1 MEEQIKK
8 AVRFVRMSYLLFWM
22 VPVVFVLV
30 GETTDS
36 WVGAYADDVRTTYYA
51 ETLSI
56 LLAAACVPLSLK
68 LFAWVLY
75 RRIDRAGIA
84 RALQLYVFWSGI
96 RLVLLALPLMA
107 GFLTYYGMLST
118 TGLLCL
124 DLLRDAEHDGSALR
138 PDCPDGFALLPA
150 GRGAPAS
157 RVAHR
162 AGGGRLMSRSYF
174 EGTLVRLRPME
185 PEDLDLLYRMEN
197 DPETWDVSNFSVPYS
212 RYVLKQYIEDSQ
224 CDMFADKQLR
234 LMIVRRTDDVVV
246 GTVDVTDFAPMHRR
260 GEVGIAVRKEFRG
273 NGYAGEALTLMCD
286 YLFRFLFV
294 HQLTAHVA
302 VDNEA
307 SRRLFAGAGFVECG
321 VLKEWWFAGGRYR
334 DVVLL
339 QRLHEV

>member
-1 MEEQIKK
+1 
-8 AVRFVRMSYLLFWM
+8 
-22 VPVVFVLV
+22 
-30 GETTDS
+30 
-36 WVGAYADDVRTTYYA
+36 
-51 ETLSI
+51 
-56 LLAAACVPLSLK
+56 
-68 LFAWVLY
+68 
-75 RRIDRAGIA
+75 
-84 RALQLYVFWSGI
+84 
-96 RLVLLALPLMA
+96 
-107 GFLTYYGMLST
+107 
-118 TGLLCL
+118 
-124 DLLRDAEHDGSALR
+124 
-138 PDCPDGFALLPA
+138 
-150 GRGAPAS
+150 
-157 RVAHR
+157 
-162 AGGGRLMSRSYF
+162 MSRSYF

-307 SRRLFAGAGFVECG
+307 SRRLFAGAGRRRTFLPACSAI
-321 VLKEWWFAGGRYR
+321 FAKGRR
-334 DVVLL
+334 
-339 QRLHEV
+339 RLSRPSARRWSRVRRSRYFLRFPVPAVRFPSPNIP

>member
-1 MEEQIKK
+1 
-8 AVRFVRMSYLLFWM
+8 
-22 VPVVFVLV
+22 
-30 GETTDS
+30 
-36 WVGAYADDVRTTYYA
+36 
-51 ETLSI
+51 
-56 LLAAACVPLSLK
+56 
-68 LFAWVLY
+68 
-75 RRIDRAGIA
+75 
-84 RALQLYVFWSGI
+84 
-96 RLVLLALPLMA
+96 
-107 GFLTYYGMLST
+107 
-118 TGLLCL
+118 
-124 DLLRDAEHDGSALR
+124 
-138 PDCPDGFALLPA
+138 
-150 GRGAPAS
+150 
-157 RVAHR
+157 
-162 AGGGRLMSRSYF
+162 MSRSYF
-174 EGTLVRLRPME
+174 EGTLVHLRPME

-302 VDNEA
+302 VDNGA
-307 SRRLFAGAGFVECG
+307 SRRLFAGAGFAECG